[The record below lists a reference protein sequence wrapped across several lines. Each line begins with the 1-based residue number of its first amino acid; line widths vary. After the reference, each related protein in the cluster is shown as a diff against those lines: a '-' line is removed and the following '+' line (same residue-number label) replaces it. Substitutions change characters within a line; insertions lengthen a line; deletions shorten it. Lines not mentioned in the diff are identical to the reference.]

1 MTMVASSQDILAAL
15 RLPTKLHYTPE
26 EIAPLLGVSK
36 RWLEDQCR
44 SGAVTHVHIAR
55 KRRFTADQVVAL
67 LEQHTVRPPRD
78 VMRDRQRDRI
88 ANVIAR
94 QRR

>member
-1 MTMVASSQDILAAL
+1 MTAANRDTLAAL
-15 RLPTKLHYTPE
+15 GIAAKLHYSPA

-44 SGAVTHVHIAR
+44 SGAVVHVHIAR

-67 LEQHTVRPPRD
+67 LEQHTVTPPRERR
-78 VMRDRQRDRI
+78 RDRQQTRV
-88 ANVIAR
+88 ANLIAR
-94 QRR
+94 RRH